1 MGCCFSSSS
10 GGPDK
15 EIDEISL
22 PEVFPYRVG
31 GVNLDHSY
39 SDRPWYKRFD
49 LICPIIVI
57 LLFGLLVSW
66 ALITSE
72 TSSGSEGS
80 KAFVAKLREDNIQL
94 VIFDMDGTATHM
106 RTEGTIRAYDH
117 DAVYGSVPLKA
128 FAASASRDFKEIVP
142 ILLKDGFNVGIATF
156 SDKIFMYDHESDT
169 DRTDTLA
176 GKALVAEFLKGSFP
190 DMDPEVRGSIG
201 VVAQVTGRD
210 TFARHRPTEH
220 NKDVHIVVLCLDF
233 KLENPQAVF
242 FDDDIVNV
250 NAAKKTP
257 TSAYHVTGGRG
268 FSYQHYI
275 PASPGVH
282 LQSTQPKAYLYLHD
296 EAQQFILNLRD
307 NGIELVLFDMDRTA
321 TRENVNGIMTTESS
335 DINRSTELK
344 KYVDS
349 ASVHFKYIVPI
360 LLKEGFHV
368 AIVTFSDASY
378 YGDEK
383 DLPQSLAGEDLVNAF
398 LEGVFPGLTDRDK
411 IKMVC
416 RNADYPPE
424 KRNKNTHI
432 TDLASEVG
440 DQSNAILFDDDLNNV
455 VAANTDAKPYS
466 AYQVTGRDGF
476 EFRYF
481 DDQYRETYLD

>member
-10 GGPDK
+10 GGPEK

-31 GVNLDHSY
+31 GVNLAHYY

-57 LLFGLLVSW
+57 LLFALLVSW
-66 ALITSE
+66 ALISSKTSFP
-72 TSSGSEGS
+72 GS
-80 KAFVAKLREDNIQL
+80 KLPEIASDTDQAINSKYQDFFVDGYSRESLGTSLRTRLEATLPEMVGLSTALISKYADRRWSYDFVAKLLEDNIKL
-94 VIFDMDGTATHM
+94 VIFDMGGTATPT
-106 RTEGTIRAYDH
+106 RTRGRIRTKDPNG
-117 DAVYGSVPLKA
+117 VYGSAELKA
-128 FAASASRDFKEIVP
+128 FSASATQDFKEIVP
-142 ILLKDGFNVGIATF
+142 ILLKSGFNVGIATF

-201 VVAQVTGRD
+201 VVAQVTGPD
-210 TFARHRPTEH
+210 IFARHRHRPTEH

-307 NGIELVLFDMDRTA
+307 EGIELVLFDMDRTA
-321 TRENVNGIMTTESS
+321 TRENAHGILTTE
-335 DINRSTELK
+335 
-344 KYVDS
+344 
-349 ASVHFKYIVPI
+349 
-360 LLKEGFHV
+360 
-368 AIVTFSDASY
+368 
-378 YGDEK
+378 
-383 DLPQSLAGEDLVNAF
+383 
-398 LEGVFPGLTDRDK
+398 
-411 IKMVC
+411 
-416 RNADYPPE
+416 
-424 KRNKNTHI
+424 
-432 TDLASEVG
+432 
-440 DQSNAILFDDDLNNV
+440 
-455 VAANTDAKPYS
+455 
-466 AYQVTGRDGF
+466 
-476 EFRYF
+476 
-481 DDQYRETYLD
+481 